1 MRGNKA
7 FLRKVIYFCVMA
19 ALLIPLS
26 MISRPATISRS
37 DSGEEGSRGG
47 VLAQLRVKH
56 ELSQAQLGDIDP
68 AGETM
73 KLAMLGM
80 RGVAANILWTKANE
94 YKATKNWSSLD
105 ATINQI
111 TKVQPNFIQVWEFQG
126 HNLAYNVSAE
136 FDDYRHRY
144 HYVKEG
150 ILFLIRGVKLN
161 RNEPRLLTSTGRVF
175 GNKIGRSDEKL
186 SFRRV
191 FRADDD
197 FHSEVRNEG
206 IVDIDLARDNEGFV
220 DNWRT
225 ARLWYLEAQKLIDN
239 EGVLVRGESALLFH
253 HYPAKM
259 LIEFAEAY
267 EQDGHFGRATRE
279 AWQEAEQAWRQY
291 GNREIPTPTGGNI
304 HLNDF
309 DSVNEDALRLVEELD
324 SLVPGKRQELV
335 EAKRSE
341 LTDEQR
347 EALDLL
353 PTQRTAEQHM
363 VALDASAK
371 IVVSHSQLARLV
383 PTEQRAKAMR
393 LASRAIKAEQ
403 LAGVIRR
410 SRTTV
415 NFEYW
420 MSRCEI
426 EQKRYAIDARRLV
439 HKADQLFRETDL
451 VGAKQQYEL
460 AWDEWAK
467 IFENYPS
474 RIDDPMNEN
483 LIDSIKRYGRTLGQ
497 LDEPLPADFKLKKLL
512 EDRGVVFGPGRVQG
526 PSDEPKQPVEKEDND
541 TSG

>member
-1 MRGNKA
+1 MNRNKA

-26 MISRPATISRS
+26 IVSRPATISRS
-37 DSGEEGSRGG
+37 GSGEEGSRGG

-56 ELSQAQLGDIDP
+56 QLSQAQLGEIDP

-80 RGVAANILWTKANE
+80 RGVAANVLWTKANH

-105 ATINQI
+105 ATVNQI

-150 ILFLIRGVKLN
+150 ILFLIKGVQLN
-161 RNEPRLLTSTGRVF
+161 RYEPRLLASTGRVF
-175 GNKIGRSDEKL
+175 GQKIGRSDEKMP
-186 SFRRV
+186 FRRE
-191 FRADDD
+191 FRADED
-197 FHSEVRNEG
+197 FHNEVHKEG
-206 IVDIDLARDNEGFV
+206 IVDINLARDNRGYV

-225 ARLWYLEAQKLIDN
+225 ARLWYLESQKLVDN
-239 EGVLVRGESALLFH
+239 EGVLLRGESALLFH

-267 EQDGHFGRATRE
+267 EQDGHFGQATRE

-291 GNREIPTPTGGNI
+291 GNREIPTPSGGNI

-309 DSVNEDALRLVEELD
+309 ETVTEDALRLVEELD

-347 EALDLL
+347 EALDLPL
-353 PTQRTAEQHM
+353 AQRTAEQHM
-363 VALDASAK
+363 IAMDASAK
-371 IVVSHSQLARLV
+371 VMVSHLHLARLV

-393 LASRAIKAEQ
+393 LASRATGAER
-403 LAGVIRR
+403 LASVIRR

-415 NFEYW
+415 NFDYW
-420 MSRCEI
+420 RTRCEI
-426 EQKRYAIDARRLV
+426 EQKRYAIDARRYIHEAGRLWR
-439 HKADQLFRETDL
+439 QTDL
-451 VGAKQQYEL
+451 VGAKKQYEL

-467 IFENYPS
+467 VFENYPS

-483 LIDSIKRYGRTLGQ
+483 LITAIKRYSRTLGQ
-497 LDEPLPADFKLKKLL
+497 LDEPLPEDFKLKKLL
-512 EDRGVVFGPGRVQG
+512 ENHGFDFGQGRVQG
-526 PSDEPKQPVEKEDND
+526 PPNKPK
-541 TSG
+541 